1 MKVMDDNTVI
11 KDKKVRN
18 SALELLRIF
27 AMVMITFHHFGI
39 HGGFNWETGEVS
51 STHFWYNLIILGG
64 KVGVNIFVLITGYFL
79 INSNGSLFNIKKV
92 LKLSGQLIFYS
103 VSIYLGACA
112 LGIVRF
118 DKHEFVYSLFPIT
131 YSKWWFASNYFVLF
145 LLHPF
150 INKLLHSIDKRTY
163 QRLLIL
169 LFICWSV
176 IPTITKQDYKSN
188 SLVWF
193 VTVYTLAGYIR
204 LYGLNNKLKSKHYFA
219 LFFVFT
225 AISYIIYS
233 VLTSLGAE
241 WVDTIKYIPYHY
253 GQNTVHILLVSVS
266 LFMAF
271 ATLQMKYHKWINVI
285 ASASFGVYLIHD
297 NGIIRPIL
305 WNTLFKNA
313 EYQDS
318 LMLIPYS
325 IMAVCIVF
333 AVCTVIDL
341 LRQIIFEKPYMMIV
355 NKYADLLLKPINKL
369 FTLFGNAV
377 FGKD

>member
-1 MKVMDDNTVI
+1 MKVMEENVRQ
-11 KDKKVRN
+11 DKKVRN
-18 SALELLRIF
+18 SALELLRIL

-39 HGGFNWETGEVS
+39 HGGFKWETGEIS
-51 STHFWYNLIILGG
+51 ATHFWYNLIILGG

-79 INSNGSLFNIKKV
+79 INSKGPLFNIKKV

-112 LGIVRF
+112 LGIIQF

-193 VTVYTLAGYIR
+193 VTIYTLAGYIR
-204 LYGLNNKLKSKHYFA
+204 LYGLNTKLKSKHYFS

-325 IMAVCIVF
+325 IVVVCIVF

-341 LRQIIFEKPYMMIV
+341 LRQIIFEKPVMMIV
-355 NKYADLLLKPINKL
+355 NKYADLLLNPINKL
-369 FTLFGNAV
+369 FTFFGNAI